1 MKERLAHIDM
11 ARAIGLIII
20 ITSHINNYPSFG
32 ESVSMGWYQDVIHSF
47 YVPLFF
53 ILSGVFVRPIQS
65 QLTYRESIKISL
77 NEIKPLV
84 YVLFFFYIMSIPL
97 YYCIRGIWSFSF
109 IVNVPLW
116 FLVVL
121 IIDKVLMLVILSIKH
136 IWMSFVIVLVIGI
149 MGCYV
154 GSHGRSYM
162 YFGTA
167 ATCLPFMAFG
177 YYTKDYCI
185 QKMTNVP
192 LLLLLFVV
200 WAICFFGFFK
210 PVELWL
216 NDIPMNPI
224 PMYISAIAGSMI
236 VIELCKFVKYSWF
249 LHFGR
254 NSIVPMCTHVPIL
267 YVVNKWLYPVDWK
280 EWLIL
285 LALLFIS
292 SYATIYVFKNKY
304 YNLIKCP
311 F

>member
-11 ARAIGLIII
+11 AKAIGLIII
-20 ITSHINNYPSFG
+20 MTSHINNYPPFG

-65 QLTYRESIKISL
+65 LLTCRESIKISL
-77 NEIKPLV
+77 YEIKPLI
-84 YVLFFFYIMSIPL
+84 YVLLLFYVMSIPL
-97 YYCIRGIWSFSF
+97 YYCIRGVWSFSF
-109 IVNVPLW
+109 IVNIPLW

-121 IIDKVLMLVILSIKH
+121 IIDKVLLLVILSIKH
-136 IWMSFVIVLVIGI
+136 VWMSCVLVLVIGLI
-149 MGCYV
+149 GCYA
-154 GSHGRSYM
+154 GFHEHSYM

-177 YYTKDYCI
+177 YFTKDYWKEEFI
-185 QKMTNVP
+185 NMP
-192 LLLLLFVV
+192 LLLLLIVI
-200 WAICFFGFFK
+200 WAVCFFGFFK

-224 PMYISAIAGSMI
+224 PMYVSAIAGSMI
-236 VIELCKFVKYSWF
+236 VIELCKLVKCSWF
-249 LHFGR
+249 LNFGA

-267 YVVNKWLYPVDWK
+267 YVVNEWLYPADWK
-280 EWLIL
+280 ELLIL

-292 SYATIYVFKNKY
+292 SYATIYIFKNKY